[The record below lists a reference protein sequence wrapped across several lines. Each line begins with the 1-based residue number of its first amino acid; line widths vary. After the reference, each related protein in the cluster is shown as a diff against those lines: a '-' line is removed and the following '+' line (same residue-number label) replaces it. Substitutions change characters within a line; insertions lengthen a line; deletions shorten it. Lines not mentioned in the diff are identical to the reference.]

1 MGCRK
6 RSCQGG
12 IISAKGEVRWKFV
25 TNTTPASEN
34 RVASEMYMCMD
45 LLVKNQCMN
54 VPSGGIIEG
63 YFLVFCMACSSAES
77 WGPG

>member
-1 MGCRK
+1 
-6 RSCQGG
+6 
-12 IISAKGEVRWKFV
+12 
-25 TNTTPASEN
+25 
-34 RVASEMYMCMD
+34 MCMD

-77 WGPG
+77 CGPGYLGASLGSLAP